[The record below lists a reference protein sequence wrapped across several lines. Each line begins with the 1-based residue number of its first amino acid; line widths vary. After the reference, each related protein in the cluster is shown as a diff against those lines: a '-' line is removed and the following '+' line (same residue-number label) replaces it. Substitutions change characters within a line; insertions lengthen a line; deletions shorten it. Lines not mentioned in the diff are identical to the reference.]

1 MTPIPARD
9 VRQGSLMSRI
19 RPAPVPVTCLLR
31 LLTLALLLMASVS
44 LLAQCNPPEEVED
57 TSPHPAPHFSDPKQ
71 PPPLE
76 EPILPEAG
84 FLSDTH
90 YTSQF
95 FGFSLDLPLT
105 VKGHEIM
112 SVVMPEREHSLLSL
126 QFEKGLQRG
135 YITIAAIDPKPGLD
149 VKSPEHQLDQ
159 QMRIW

>member
-1 MTPIPARD
+1 MSVAGRGAGHRRTGLPYPQFRD
-9 VRQGSLMSRI
+9 QK
-19 RPAPVPVTCLLR
+19 
-31 LLTLALLLMASVS
+31 
-44 LLAQCNPPEEVED
+44 
-57 TSPHPAPHFSDPKQ
+57 H

-76 EPILPEAG
+76 EAVFPEAG

-95 FGFSLDLPLT
+95 FGFSLELPLT

-112 SVVMPEREHSLLSL
+112 SAVMPEREHSLLSL

-149 VKSPEHQLDQ
+149 VKVQASTGPADAGLGAKRQPHGNYPAVSDP
-159 QMRIW
+159 